1 MERTRRAVWVGTFDR
16 EPFIASILR
25 IGTTLSLGLLVI
37 GVIWCAL
44 TQQFW
49 LQPDLQGTNV
59 LQLLT
64 AELNRV
70 SREGN
75 WPTFLLHMGIAVLLL
90 IPLGRVV
97 ASAWYF
103 AYVERHRAYTVLTMC
118 VAVWLAYIL
127 LFG

>member
-1 MERTRRAVWVGTFDR
+1 MHPTRRAVWVGTFDR

-25 IGTTLSLGLLVI
+25 IGTLLSLGLIVV
-37 GVIWCAL
+37 GWTWGAL
-44 TQQFW
+44 TNQYG

-64 AELNRV
+64 AELSRV

-75 WPTFLLHMGIAVLLL
+75 WPTCLLHLGIAVLLL
-90 IPLGRVV
+90 IPLGRV
-97 ASAWYF
+97 ATSAWYF
-103 AYVERHRAYTVLTMC
+103 AYVERHRAYTAFTVC
-118 VAVWLAYIL
+118 VALWLAYIL